1 MRTAQRNLAQEEKHV
16 YDVLRSD
23 RFLKMEGLSKD
34 VPFFIYPFPPTWTED
49 VDDVRDRVTTKLHSD
64 DGIGVVDINLYDLA
78 VELLTERGVWD
89 RVLQA
94 EPTMDKTEFREMLQ
108 GMLDPYDHLA
118 PAIRARLDA
127 VPGSNTNTTAP
138 NRTVVF
144 LTGIG
149 EVFPFIRTHTVL
161 ENLQSVV
168 VAHPLL
174 AWFPGTYEFTPSA
187 GHQLRALNLGAS
199 DSYYRAKDIL
209 EQEP

>member
-1 MRTAQRNLAQEEKHV
+1 MRIAQRYLTHEEKHV

-23 RFLKMEGLSKD
+23 RFLRMEGLSKE
-34 VPFFIYPFPPTWTED
+34 VPFFIYHFPPAWALD
-49 VDDVRDRVTTKLHSD
+49 VDDMRDRVTTKLQSD
-64 DGIGVVDINLYDLA
+64 DGINVVEINLYDLA
-78 VELLTERGVWD
+78 VELLTDRGVWD
-89 RVLQA
+89 RVLRA
-94 EPTMDKTEFREMLQ
+94 EPTMDKTDFREMLQ
-108 GMLDPYDHLA
+108 GMLDPHDHLA

-127 VPGSNTNTTAP
+127 EPGNERST
-138 NRTVVF
+138 TVVF

-168 VAHPLL
+168 VGRPMLV
-174 AWFPGTYEFTPSA
+174 WFPGTYEFTQSA

-209 EQEP
+209 EQEA